1 MWYLFKSINSQLKK
15 MAYSSRYG
23 KRPEEGA
30 SKIAHSHVINDTE
43 VQRFIQNCTYP
54 KSKEEVELD
63 PALLIDVDYSQTN
76 PVELLVA
83 VDGGY
88 STVSVKKT
96 FPSSTISFFQIGTLL
111 LKSDDLNKLSE
122 APFIAPSAM
131 SKLKDLERDK
141 LVLPTKN
148 VSYDGSLTL
157 TESVRKSIY
166 EYFKRKTDKS
176 NLLETLFWFLYHRYD
191 HPETKYQLASC
202 PNCGESKVQ
211 LQAAHFNS
219 DFINNQSCNCG
230 KDIYLTDVFR
240 FHEVVDD
247 ETGAGGI
254 LGYLTN
260 ILEHFNV
267 LHTIKYILENKP
279 KHLGNILFIKD
290 GPLAF
295 FGQTANL
302 HKPMRHLNNYLI
314 EKHDLLL
321 VGLEKSGAF
330 VEHADEIKDL
340 LDPGQAYLFNNEHI
354 YTYILPGDPDTAAP
368 YGNTSYYSSK
378 LLFKSREGR
387 MHVVSIPVRNE
398 QIVTNPQ
405 RSDFSNLDNILHN
418 IELLRCDMYDNA
430 IVPVALA
437 NKLISLS
444 NHPST
449 IILEK
454 FSKSGIS

>member
-1 MWYLFKSINSQLKK
+1 

-23 KRPEEGA
+23 KRPEEAA
-30 SKIAHSHVINDTE
+30 SKIAHSHIINDAE
-43 VQRFIQNCTYP
+43 VKRFIQNCTYP
-54 KSKEEVELD
+54 KSKDEIELD
-63 PALLIDVDYSQTN
+63 PALLIDVDYDKTN
-76 PVELLVA
+76 PVELMVA

-111 LKSDDLNKLSE
+111 LKADDLNKLSE
-122 APFIAPSAM
+122 APFIAPAAM
-131 SKLKDLERDK
+131 SKLKELERDK

-157 TESVRKSIY
+157 TQSVRQSIY

-176 NLLETLFWFLYHRYD
+176 SLLDTLFWFLYRTYHR
-191 HPETKYQLASC
+191 PETEYQLASC
-202 PNCGESKVQ
+202 PNCGEPKVQ
-211 LQAAHFNS
+211 LQAAHFNAE
-219 DFINNQSCNCG
+219 FINNQSCVCG
-230 KDIYLTDVFR
+230 KDIYLTDIFR

-260 ILEHFNV
+260 VLEHLNI

-279 KHLGNILFIKD
+279 KHLGEMLFIKD

-302 HKPMRHLNNYLI
+302 HTPMRDLCNYLVD
-314 EKHDLLL
+314 KHNLFL
-321 VGLEKSGAF
+321 VGLEKSGTF
-330 VEHADEIKDL
+330 VEHADEIKAL
-340 LDPGQAYLFNNEHI
+340 LDPGQAYLFNNQHI
-354 YTYILPGDPDTAAP
+354 YSCILPGDPATAAP
-368 YGNTSYYSSK
+368 YGSTSYYSSK

-398 QIVTNPQ
+398 QIVSNPQ
-405 RSDFSNLDNILHN
+405 CSDFPNLDAILHN
-418 IELLRCDMYDNA
+418 IEMLRCDMYDNA
-430 IVPVALA
+430 IVPIALA

-454 FSKSGIS
+454 FSKSGMA